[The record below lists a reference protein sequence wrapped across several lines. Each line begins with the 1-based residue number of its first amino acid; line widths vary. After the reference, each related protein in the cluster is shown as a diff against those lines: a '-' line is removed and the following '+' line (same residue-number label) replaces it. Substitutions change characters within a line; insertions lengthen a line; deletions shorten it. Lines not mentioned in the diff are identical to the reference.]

1 MKTHLAAFVAVTS
14 SCATVS
20 PYTAPVERAVAQA
33 LITDEQESQLGLQ
46 VHEQLQKE
54 QVKFHSNPKVAAYV
68 DGIARRIVGAADRE
82 RPGVGWKLFVI
93 DDGKTANAFATPG
106 GRIYVYSGL
115 LLQARNEA
123 EVAGVLGH
131 EMGHVVARHTA
142 RQLVAAK
149 GLELVASMALG
160 QKPNEIAALTAAL
173 AGKGTMLA
181 YGREMEREA
190 DTHGV
195 RYAAAANYDPDAL
208 ATFFE
213 MLATKGDVPELLAFL
228 STHPPSAERV
238 RNIRATIAQT
248 GAKGTD
254 LGADRLAAIRAELG
268 K

>member
-1 MKTHLAAFVAVTS
+1 MRALFIVSAS
-14 SCATVS
+14 LLCGCATLF
-20 PYTAPVERAVAQA
+20 PQAAPIEREVAKA
-33 LITDEQESQLGLQ
+33 LVTDEQESQLGLQ
-46 VHEQLQKE
+46 VHQELQKE
-54 QVKFHSNPKVAAYV
+54 NVKFHANPKVQAYI
-68 DGIARRIVGAADRE
+68 DGIARKLVGGPDRD
-82 RPGVGWKLFVI
+82 RPGVKWQLFVI
-93 DDGKTANAFATPG
+93 DEGKTANAFATPG

-115 LLQARNEA
+115 LLAARNEA

-142 RQLVAAK
+142 RQLVTAK
-149 GLELVASMALG
+149 GLEVVSGMALG
-160 QKPNEIAALTAAL
+160 QAPNEIVALTAAL

-190 DTHGV
+190 DTLGV
-195 RYAAAANYDPDAL
+195 KYSAAAGYNPDAL

-213 MLATKGDVPELLAFL
+213 MLQSKGDVPELLAFL

-248 GAKGTD
+248 GAKGSD
-254 LGADRLAAIRAELG
+254 LGADRLAAIQAEL